1 MSMPEAASGDKPLV
15 IIGDEDAISGFS
27 ALGFKAYALKGPQEF
42 SLTLEEVLRGGC
54 AICLVQDNLYQA
66 AKDQINN
73 FRHLPFPI
81 FIPFLRAQS
90 IDLLD
95 NLIKDIRIRATGAF

>member
-1 MSMPEAASGDKPLV
+1 MSMPEATSGDKPLV
-15 IIGDEDAISGFS
+15 IIGDEDVILGFS

-54 AICLVQDNLYQA
+54 AICLVQDNFYAAVEVQA
-66 AKDQINN
+66 SHFKELA
-73 FRHLPFPI
+73 LPI
-81 FIPFLRAQS
+81 FIPFSRQGR

-95 NLIKDIRIRATGAF
+95 DIVKDIRLRATGTA